1 MKRLSVSPPAIIAA
15 VAVSCVLGLSVG
27 AQVGLQ
33 RGVLTHAGFLA
44 AGSGAVLR
52 SAESKM
58 RDPSTVLDYGAKCD
72 GTDEHAAIQRCITA
86 EWECSLPGGLTCNA
100 GSTTITVPTGHG
112 FLGRGMRASTLKT
125 TSSSCGFQVDNN
137 DGGYF
142 YHLTLSAVNVVS
154 GTSGVCLT
162 NVNGPTLRL
171 SFEDVM
177 IASDAP
183 AGTFTATGAISA
195 TTLTV
200 SVGGSRSIAIG
211 AGVTGSGVTSG
222 TFVSALGTGTG
233 GAGTY
238 TISPSQT
245 VGSET
250 LTFGTPPI
258 PNTYGVLIHSTT
270 GNSLYYFDFRHLV
283 TVGWERGVESLGDTG
298 SGGANANFFSAY
310 SGNANT
316 TGIYFDGFSGDNW
329 VQGHCNGSGQNV
341 TQNCVQMGDGT
352 HNSAGN
358 FLMGVTSDTGALG
371 TAFKLF
377 TPSGNNFVVATNES
391 SALDF
396 FNSDSTNTL
405 LVNKPVGVAARH
417 AFLPDL
423 IVGGTTTLSSAV
435 FIGGARRDTGTLV
448 KTDTDYTLTQND
460 RTVCEISTT
469 APRTFTLT
477 ANAGQAVTLGDC
489 DGTGITGTNTL
500 TIARPSGG
508 KINGAASNIVLA
520 AAGKSAKCEPLV
532 SSALNFSCTV
542 SP

>member
-1 MKRLSVSPPAIIAA
+1 MKISMSPSAVLVA
-15 VAVSCVLGLSVG
+15 VAISCVMAGGVG
-27 AQVGLQ
+27 AQLGLQ
-33 RGVLTHAGFLA
+33 RGMLRQAGFLA
-44 AGSGAVLR
+44 AGTGAVQR
-52 SAESKM
+52 SAEDKL
-58 RDPSTVLDYGAKCD
+58 RDPSTILDYGAKCD
-72 GTDEHAAIQRCITA
+72 GSDEHAAIQRCITA
-86 EWECSLPGGLTCNA
+86 EWECSLPGGLTCSA
-100 GSTTITVPTGHG
+100 GNTTITVPTGHG

-125 TSSSCGFQVDNN
+125 TSNSCGYSVDNN

-142 YHLTLSAVNVVS
+142 YHLTISAVNVVS

-177 IASDAP
+177 IVSDAP

-200 SVGGSRSIAIG
+200 SVGGSRSIAVG

-245 VGSET
+245 VGSEA

-316 TGIYFDGFSGDNW
+316 TGIYFDNLSGDNW

-341 TQNCVQMGDGT
+341 TQNCVQVGDGT

-358 FLMGVTSDTGALG
+358 FLMGVTSDSGALG
-371 TAFKLF
+371 TAVKLR
-377 TPSGNNFVVATNES
+377 TPSSSNVAIVTNES
-391 SALDF
+391 SGTDVF
-396 FNSDSTNTL
+396 DSDSTNT
-405 LVNKPVGVAARH
+405 VISSRTIGVAAKH
-417 AFLPDL
+417 VFLADL
-423 IVGGTTTLSSAV
+423 SLGNGLGGTTGLFNSSFIVARLVTTTAAGGGTVTLSAGSGTATV
-435 FIGGARRDTGTLV
+435 ASGARCVCSDTTAV
-448 KTDTDYTLTQND
+448 NACK
-460 RTVCEISTT
+460 VAVASTT
-469 APRTFTLT
+469 ATFT
-477 ANAGQAVTLGDC
+477 
-489 DGTGITGTNTL
+489 GTGTDTL
-500 TIARPSGG
+500 AYF
-508 KINGAASNIVLA
+508 
-520 AAGKSAKCEPLV
+520 CY
-532 SSALNFSCTV
+532 
-542 SP
+542 